1 MLNILKN
8 IVLSL
13 IPKKMLS
20 AQGNIQENSVLTTYF
35 ENIKVAAESNHDK
48 SLA

>member
-35 ENIKVAAESNHDK
+35 ENIKVANDFDNDK
-48 SLA
+48 MYW